1 MRDTFNKD
9 ISEIEPEEVKEL
21 LKPQSVV
28 ADRINA
34 RKSVKASKSKI
45 LVTKGMKYKKEE
57 ILASDLGDDV
67 ETNPNIGFR
76 CL

>member
-34 RKSVKASKSKI
+34 RKSVKASKIKI
-45 LVTKGMKYKKEE
+45 VVTKGMKYKKEE
-57 ILASDLGDDV
+57 FLAKDLGDGV
-67 ETNPNIGFR
+67 ETNPDIGFR

>member
-67 ETNPNIGFR
+67 
-76 CL
+76 